1 MRLSVKEL
9 AEFVHRR
16 GDIRHHYQSA
26 TLAQEGIARQKAYQ
40 QDRGESYQREFRVSA
55 TFGELEISGRIDGWD
70 AQARLVEEVK
80 TTRSDPVELHDHA
93 GEVHLAQLRLY
104 GSMLVLADE
113 TLDELTLRLVY
124 LHPAS
129 ADETAFEETARHAEL
144 IGYFETTCA
153 TYAAWI
159 TNVRAR
165 LAERDRQLAA
175 LAFPYGEF
183 RADQRR
189 IAKHLYRAFRDGADW
204 LVEAPTGSGKTMA
217 GLYAALKAMGAGEL
231 DRLVFLT
238 SRTTGQRAME
248 DALGDAVEAVD
259 GDAALTAVTI
269 TATDRICFDA
279 GASCD
284 RSECEYA
291 RGYYERMPAA
301 RRQLLGH
308 GLARLAGTRAVQERF
323 ATPVQKTQPE
333 CEHTARSRSLA
344 RLATSRRSAR
354 LVCRADVEAVAREHG
369 VCPFELSLDVMAWA
383 DVVVC
388 DYNYVFD
395 PIVHLARLDNAVFA
409 RVGVIVDEAH
419 QLGDRIRDM
428 LGSRLSRLGFKAAL
442 AEHGLP
448 EPVAKGMRSVDRALG
463 ALGQDTSEDERVIPE
478 PVALLR
484 AIERLLAARME
495 APHSR
500 PGASPA
506 KFTSRPLCAGSASG
520 PATPTSYGTTAA
532 ARAARSGVC
541 SMRVAID
548 GERFPA
554 TSAAYFEVFQFG
566 HLAASADEGNFH
578 YMASGTGRETAVEL
592 VCTVPGDH
600 IRETLARFQGRARV
614 SGSLTPASVFQRI
627 HGAGDS
633 DNILVS
639 DGCFPPEHLGVFL
652 VTDVSTYYRDRDRT
666 LSRVAALILGVT
678 TQTTGN
684 YLVAFPSFEY
694 LEAVAAAV
702 DGVDGRCQRPDMTLD
717 EREEFIRWICEP
729 RTGRVGFVVMGGVFA
744 ESVDFEGGALDGVIV
759 VGAGLPPRTL
769 KRDLIAS
776 DSVQAGLGF
785 DGDQIAY
792 RQPAMTRVVQAAGRV
807 VRSATDRGVVVLVD
821 PRFANSAYRAF
832 LPARWWSRTVRADS
846 LALEVGGFWFG
857 EHAMQRRTPA

>member
-1 MRLSVKEL
+1 MRVSVKEL

-55 TFGELEISGRIDGWD
+55 TFGELEIRGRIDGWD
-70 AQARLVEEVK
+70 APARLVEEVK
-80 TTRSDPVELHDHA
+80 TTRTDPVELHDHA
-93 GEVHLAQLRLY
+93 GEIHLAQLRLY

-113 TLDELTLRLVY
+113 TLDELRLRLVY
-124 LHPAS
+124 LHPSS
-129 ADETAFEETARHAEL
+129 ADETAFEETARPAEL

-238 SRTTGQRAME
+238 SRTTGQRAIE

-354 LVCRADVEAVAREHG
+354 LVRRADVEAVAREHG
-369 VCPFELSLDVMAWA
+369 VCPFELSVDVMAWA

-395 PIVHLARLDNAVFA
+395 PIVHLARLDNALFA

-442 AEHGLP
+442 AEHGVP
-448 EPVAKGMRSVDRALG
+448 EPVAKVMRSVDRALG

-495 APHSR
+495 
-500 PGASPA
+500 
-506 KFTSRPLCAGSASG
+506 
-520 PATPTSYGTTAA
+520 
-532 ARAARSGVC
+532 
-541 SMRVAID
+541 VAID

-639 DGCFPPEHLGVFL
+639 DGCFPPAHLGVFL

-666 LSRVAALILGVT
+666 LSRVTALILGVT

-717 EREEFIRWICEP
+717 EREEFIRWISEP

-776 DSVQAGLGF
+776 DSVQAGLGS
-785 DGDQIAY
+785 DGDEIAY

-821 PRFANSAYRAF
+821 PRFANCAYRAF

-857 EHAMQRRTPA
+857 EHAMRRRTPA